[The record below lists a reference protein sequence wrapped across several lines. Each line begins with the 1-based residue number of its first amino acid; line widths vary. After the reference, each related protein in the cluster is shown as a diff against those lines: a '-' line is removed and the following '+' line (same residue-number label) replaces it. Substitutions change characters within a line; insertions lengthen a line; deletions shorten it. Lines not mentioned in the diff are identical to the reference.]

1 MTISV
6 KTFIGVSLNE
16 HSGVMLPLDEA
27 RELRD
32 ALSEALYPFSD
43 TARDLQT
50 RGLASMVM
58 IPEPEPCIPVP
69 CDASLEPVPSVTS
82 MIGENVAGLAL
93 WEDRLLDDWFRL
105 RAKYHSDTDAAIVGR
120 MVGAFVKSRLP
131 ELKGMLSEDIRQNLR
146 RLGVTVADPMPRNE
160 RGSIGGQKFRQMCAE
175 TKPEP
180 SEPEPEDEPGGP
192 TIAISEAELDDP
204 NFDVMG
210 AINQRIVDGLRAKN
224 EPPAPR
230 PTVAQMIADAPT
242 AIPGKLTESIQ
253 ALKCLASD
261 GWTPGR
267 IAQDLYIDVGLVCAL
282 AARSEDWL
290 ADYRRLSMGDKNDVM
305 AGVLKRWKGEA
316 K

>member
-1 MTISV
+1 MTISAKNLIHV
-6 KTFIGVSLNE
+6 DVRIYEFDMT
-16 HSGVMLPLDEA
+16 PDEA

-32 ALSEALYPFSD
+32 ALDKALAPFEPEPKDDAVCALGPIFRRPDFVPFGRSD
-43 TARDLQT
+43 SAIIIPIEPPEPCTVPQAEPIPIT
-50 RGLASMVM
+50 EE
-58 IPEPEPCIPVP
+58 PEPEADDDP
-69 CDASLEPVPSVTS
+69 DPSAPIAIDVKP
-82 MIGENVAGLAL
+82 
-93 WEDRLLDDWFRL
+93 WEQKLLDDWHRL
-105 RAKYHSDTDAAIVGR
+105 RGRYDWETDAAIVGR
-120 MVGAFVKSRLP
+120 MVGAFVKSHFP

-175 TKPEP
+175 AKPEP
-180 SEPEPEDEPGGP
+180 EPSPNKAEPEPSPKP
-192 TIAISEAELDDP
+192 TLP
-204 NFDVMG
+204 
-210 AINQRIVDGLRAKN
+210 
-224 EPPAPR
+224 
-230 PTVAQMIADAPT
+230 PTVAQMIEYAPT
-242 AIPGKLTESIQ
+242 PIPGKLTESIQ

>member
-32 ALSEALYPFSD
+32 ALDQALAPFAQRTYTFTVQGD
-43 TARDLQT
+43 GEPET
-50 RGLASMVM
+50 RLGVISRTIEP
-58 IPEPEPCIPVP
+58 IPITEEPEPCTVPQAEPIPITE
-69 CDASLEPVPSVTS
+69 EPEPEADDDPDPSAPIAIDVKP
-82 MIGENVAGLAL
+82 
-93 WEDRLLDDWFRL
+93 WEQKLLDDWHRL
-105 RAKYHSDTDAAIVGR
+105 RGRYDWETDAAIVGR
-120 MVGAFVKSRLP
+120 MVGAFVKSHFP

-175 TKPEP
+175 AKPEP
-180 SEPEPEDEPGGP
+180 EPSPNKAEPEPSPKP
-192 TIAISEAELDDP
+192 TLP
-204 NFDVMG
+204 
-210 AINQRIVDGLRAKN
+210 
-224 EPPAPR
+224 
-230 PTVAQMIADAPT
+230 PTVAQMIEYAPT
-242 AIPGKLTESIQ
+242 PIPGKLTESIQ

-267 IAQDLYIDVGLVCAL
+267 IARELRIGVDLISAL
-282 AARSEDWL
+282 ADRAEGWL

-305 AGVLKRWKGEA
+305 AGVLKRWKEA
-316 K
+316 GK